1 MSKSPQI
8 RIPPEAKRVLDEA
21 GVLLDRRRAD
31 DRIDAEKAATER
43 AVSAEAERAGQSLE
57 RIEVDLAVADAD
69 GNEAAHRQLTAART
83 TASETAAKAREALAT
98 AQRTRR
104 GVANRRVALEDEI
117 AATEHAVAAAVHEV
131 RQAVL
136 VAWREKLHRVLTGA
150 IDGGL
155 VAVLREGWAINAA
168 IGVPNH
174 NILELDIHD
183 PLRFAQG
190 FGTRMMLSG
199 RRNFAGSADGRTAED
214 MSTSWRGDPTLKA
227 VHDSLA
233 PYQMIERE
241 VRVVAVKVRDR
252 ADRERLTKPA
262 PTQQFREPPPGPS
275 AAELAGMSDEAHRAH
290 FAAAERRAHPGARYQ
305 PNMEVHRFPENGR

>member
-136 VAWREKLHRVLTGA
+136 VVWREKLHRALIGA
-150 IDGGL
+150 IEGGL
-155 VAVLREGWAINAA
+155 VAVLREGWACHSA
-168 IGVPNH
+168 IGVPDRVF
-174 NILELDIHD
+174 LELELRD
-183 PLRFAQG
+183 PLRFAAG
-190 FGTRMMLSG
+190 FGTRMMLAD
-199 RRNFAGSADGRTAED
+199 RRNFMASADGRTAED
-214 MSTSWRGDPTLKA
+214 LSVSWRDDPALKA
-227 VHDSLA
+227 LHNSLS
-233 PYQMIERE
+233 PYQMVERE
-241 VRVVAVKVRDR
+241 VRAVAVKARDR
-252 ADRERLTKPA
+252 AEIARLAKSPA
-262 PTQQFREPPPGPS
+262 TQQLREPPSGPT
-275 AAELAGMSDEAHRAH
+275 AAELAAMSQEEYRAH
-290 FAAAERRAHPGARYQ
+290 FSAAVRRAHPGQRYT
-305 PNMEVHRFPENGR
+305 PGLEIHRFPENRQ

>member
-1 MSKSPQI
+1 MSKSHTL
-8 RIPPEAKRVLDEA
+8 RIPPEAKRMLDAAAE
-21 GVLLDRRRAD
+21 LLDRRRSD
-31 DRIDAEKAATER
+31 DLVDAEKAATER
-43 AVSAEAERAGQSLE
+43 AVSAEVERAGQSLE
-57 RIEVDLAVADAD
+57 RIEIDLAVADAD
-69 GNEAAHRQLTAART
+69 GDEDRHAKLTAART
-83 TASETAAKAREALAT
+83 AASEPAAKAREALAT

-117 AATEHAVAAAVHEV
+117 AASEHAVTAAIHEV

-136 VAWREKLHRVLTGA
+136 IYWREKLHDALTGA
-150 IDGGL
+150 TPGGL

-190 FGTRMMLSG
+190 FGTRMMLTG

-214 MSTSWRGDPTLKA
+214 MSTSWRDDPALKA
-227 VHDSLA
+227 LHNSLS
-233 PYQMIERE
+233 PYQMVERE
-241 VRVVAVKVRDR
+241 VRVVAIKVRDR
-252 ADRERLTKPA
+252 AERERLAPKAVAQLREAPA
-262 PTQQFREPPPGPS
+262 GPTAG
-275 AAELAGMSDEAHRAH
+275 ELAAMSEGEYRTH

-305 PNMEVHRFPENGR
+305 PNMQVHRSPENRQ